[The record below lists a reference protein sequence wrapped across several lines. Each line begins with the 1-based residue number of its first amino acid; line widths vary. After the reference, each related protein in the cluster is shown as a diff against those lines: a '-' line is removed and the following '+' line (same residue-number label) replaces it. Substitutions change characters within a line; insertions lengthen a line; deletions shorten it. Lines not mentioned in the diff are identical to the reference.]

1 MKKND
6 LALFFF
12 PASIVIITVLS
23 AIMLVHQFSKFEK
36 AYLREATAN
45 IIQNTDFAT
54 QIILPYIESE
64 NMEKAKAFCLQ
75 FSDRPSTLR
84 LTLIDSQGNVL
95 SDTEENS
102 EIFDN
107 HLLRPE
113 VQKAL
118 AGTPEVQIR
127 YSSTLN
133 QQMIYYAKPIT
144 SASGQ
149 TYILRVAETSKHVQE
164 ILSLAKLNLFFALLL
179 GAAFIT
185 LLILYIVH
193 RVRRPLVKLQESA
206 VRITQGYLDEKI
218 FIPNS
223 GIIRDL
229 AINLREMEEKLRE
242 QLEYVTHENTER
254 ELIYQTMG
262 EAILI
267 INRDGEVLSHN
278 HAADHLFGIQQSTP
292 SFNINRAGSTELILL
307 IQNAFEEHEKI
318 EKELILSRDGHELIL
333 YVRGS
338 LIIRQDTPC
347 LLMVIMDLTNLHKL
361 ESFRID
367 FITNVSHEIKTPLT
381 SILSAVE
388 SLEDGGIHNPEYA
401 EKFLSILSQQSKRLN
416 FLVQDILSLATLEQ
430 RQSSENKNFTLF
442 RLDSTVE
449 NAVNA
454 CLAQANENKIELQIT
469 ENMPLEIQGDCGYLE
484 EALVNLITNA
494 IRYSKSPKIEISLTQ
509 EDKEAIIAVRDFGIG
524 ISSEHTPRIFE
535 RFYRVHKE
543 RSRQFGG
550 TGLGL
555 AIVKHIAKLHKGA
568 ATLETAPGKGCT
580 FKITLPLH
588 Q

>member
-12 PASIVIITVLS
+12 PASIVFITFFS
-23 AIMLVHQFSKFEK
+23 AIMLVQQFSKFEN

-45 IIQNTDFAT
+45 IIQKTDLVT
-54 QIILPYIESE
+54 QIVTPFIESG
-64 NMEKAKAFCLQ
+64 NMEKAREFCLH
-75 FSDRPSTLR
+75 FSDQPSTLR

-95 SDTEENS
+95 SDTKESS

-113 VQKAL
+113 VQTAL
-118 AGTPEVQIR
+118 DGTPEVQIR

-144 SASGQ
+144 SPSGQ
-149 TYILRVAETSKHVQE
+149 TYILRVAETNKHVQE
-164 ILSLAKLNLFFALLL
+164 IISLAKLNLFFALLL

-193 RVRRPLVKLQESA
+193 RIRQPLVKLRESA
-206 VRITQGYLDEKI
+206 VRITQGYLDERI
-218 FIPNS
+218 FIPSS

-229 AINLREMEEKLRE
+229 AISLREMEEKLRK
-242 QLEYVTHENTER
+242 QLEYVTHENNER
-254 ELIYQTMG
+254 DLIYHTMG

-267 INRDGEVLSHN
+267 INREGEVLSHN
-278 HAADHLFGIQQSTP
+278 HAADNLFGIKQSTP
-292 SFNINRAGSTELILL
+292 SFNINRAGSAELILL
-307 IQNAFEEHEKI
+307 VRSAFREDEKI
-318 EKELILSRDGHELIL
+318 EKELIFSRNGHELIL
-333 YVRGS
+333 YIRGS
-338 LIIRQDTPC
+338 MIIRQETPC
-347 LLMVIMDLTNLHKL
+347 LLMVITDLTNLHKL
-361 ESFRID
+361 ESVRID

-388 SLEDGGIHNPEYA
+388 SLEDGGIHNPKYA

-416 FLVQDILSLATLEQ
+416 FLVRDILSLTTLEQ
-430 RQSSENKNFTLF
+430 RQNSENKNFALF

-454 CLAQANENKIELQIT
+454 CLDQADENKIELLIT
-469 ENMPLEIQGDCGYLE
+469 ENTPLEIQGDCGYME

-494 IRYSKSPKIEISLTQ
+494 IRYSKSPRIEVSLIQ
-509 EDKEAIIAVRDFGIG
+509 EDHQAVITVRDFGIG
-524 ISSEHTPRIFE
+524 ISPEHTHRIFE
-535 RFYRVHKE
+535 RFYRVHRE
-543 RSRQFGG
+543 RSRQLGG

-555 AIVKHIAKLHKGA
+555 AIVKHIAKLHGGA
-568 ATLETAPGKGCT
+568 ATLETAPGKGCA

-588 Q
+588 P

>member
-12 PASIVIITVLS
+12 PASIAIITVLS
-23 AIMLVHQFSKFEK
+23 AIILVQQFSKFEK
-36 AYLREATAN
+36 AYLREATDS
-45 IIQNTDFAT
+45 IIQKTDLAT
-54 QIILPYIESE
+54 QIITPFIESE
-64 NMEKAKAFCLQ
+64 NMEEAKEFCLQ
-75 FSDRPSTLR
+75 FSDQPSTLR
-84 LTLIDSQGNVL
+84 LKLIDSQGNVL
-95 SDTEENS
+95 SDTKENS

-133 QQMIYYAKPIT
+133 QQMIYYAKPIN
-144 SASGQ
+144 SASGK
-149 TYILRVAETSKHVQE
+149 TYILRVAETNKHVQE

-292 SFNINRAGSTELILL
+292 SFNINRAGSTELI
-307 IQNAFEEHEKI
+307 
-318 EKELILSRDGHELIL
+318 
-333 YVRGS
+333 
-338 LIIRQDTPC
+338 
-347 LLMVIMDLTNLHKL
+347 
-361 ESFRID
+361 
-367 FITNVSHEIKTPLT
+367 
-381 SILSAVE
+381 
-388 SLEDGGIHNPEYA
+388 
-401 EKFLSILSQQSKRLN
+401 
-416 FLVQDILSLATLEQ
+416 
-430 RQSSENKNFTLF
+430 
-442 RLDSTVE
+442 
-449 NAVNA
+449 
-454 CLAQANENKIELQIT
+454 
-469 ENMPLEIQGDCGYLE
+469 
-484 EALVNLITNA
+484 
-494 IRYSKSPKIEISLTQ
+494 
-509 EDKEAIIAVRDFGIG
+509 
-524 ISSEHTPRIFE
+524 
-535 RFYRVHKE
+535 
-543 RSRQFGG
+543 
-550 TGLGL
+550 
-555 AIVKHIAKLHKGA
+555 
-568 ATLETAPGKGCT
+568 
-580 FKITLPLH
+580 
-588 Q
+588 